1 MATAAAADDVATI
14 IAEALPSLEDEQYM
28 RVQIDSRKIFKNR
41 LDQSI
46 NQNTD

>member
-28 RVQIDSRKIFKNR
+28 RVQIDSRERYSKI
-41 LDQSI
+41 DSI
-46 NQNTD
+46 NQ